1 MHLAESMEYPFSCEH
16 MGCNAKFKTEKEKLE
31 HHCKMEPDCLVERQE
46 LIKLVQKYKLL
57 MSRIIKDK
65 NIDLQKNETIIN
77 LRKEYE
83 EVQSKLIDTNLFVQ
97 YLGEDFESECK
108 NVESVQEEEEKEKE
122 KEREIE
128 KANKK
133 NNDENIDD
141 IGSDNDNDNDNE
153 NDNDITEKKNKD
165 LEKEKEE
172 INDKNEIDNMVF
184 ENDENKDENI
194 EINGSNMNVY

>member
-65 NIDLQKNETIIN
+65 NIDLQKNEVIIN

-97 YLGEDFESECK
+97 YLGDDFESECR
-108 NVESVQEEEEKEKE
+108 NIESVQEEEKDIDKDKDNEKKIIKNKE
-122 KEREIE
+122 E
-128 KANKK
+128 
-133 NNDENIDD
+133 NND
-141 IGSDNDNDNDNE
+141 DNDNDIDKDNN
-153 NDNDITEKKNKD
+153 NDNDNNVTEKKKED

-172 INDKNEIDNMVF
+172 INNKNEIDNMVC

-194 EINGSNMNVY
+194 EINGSKMNIY

>member
-1 MHLAESMEYPFSCEH
+1 
-16 MGCNAKFKTEKEKLE
+16 
-31 HHCKMEPDCLVERQE
+31 MEPDCLVERQE

-65 NIDLQKNETIIN
+65 NIDLQKNEVIIN

-97 YLGEDFESECK
+97 YLGDDFESECR
-108 NVESVQEEEEKEKE
+108 NIESVQEEEKDIDKDKDNEKKIIKNKE
-122 KEREIE
+122 E
-128 KANKK
+128 
-133 NNDENIDD
+133 NND
-141 IGSDNDNDNDNE
+141 DNDNDND
-153 NDNDITEKKNKD
+153 DNNNVTEKKKED

-172 INDKNEIDNMVF
+172 INNKNEIDNMVC

-194 EINGSNMNVY
+194 EINGSKMNIY

>member
-57 MSRIIKDK
+57 MNRIIKDK
-65 NIDLQKNETIIN
+65 NIDLQKNEVIIN

-97 YLGEDFESECK
+97 YLGDDFESECR

-122 KEREIE
+122 KNIIN
-128 KANKK
+128 NKEE
-133 NNDENIDD
+133 NNDD
-141 IGSDNDNDNDNE
+141 IGNDNDNDNVV
-153 NDNDITEKKNKD
+153 TEKKNED
-165 LEKEKEE
+165 LEKEKEKEE
-172 INDKNEIDNMVF
+172 INNKNEIDKMVC

-194 EINGSNMNVY
+194 DINDSKMNIY

>member
-97 YLGEDFESECK
+97 YLGDNFESECK
-108 NVESVQEEEEKEKE
+108 NIESVQEEEEKEKE
-122 KEREIE
+122 KEKEI
-128 KANKK
+128 KN
-133 NNDENIDD
+133 NNDENNDD
-141 IGSDNDNDNDNE
+141 IDSA

-194 EINGSNMNVY
+194 EINGSKMNVY